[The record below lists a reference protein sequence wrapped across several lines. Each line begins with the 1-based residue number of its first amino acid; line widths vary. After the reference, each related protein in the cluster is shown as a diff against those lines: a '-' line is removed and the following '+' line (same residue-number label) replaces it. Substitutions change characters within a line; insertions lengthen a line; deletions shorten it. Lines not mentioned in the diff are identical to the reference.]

1 MSIEV
6 PFTKVNL
13 EGYLK
18 ELAKEYKKRG
28 RGMPAEMILVGGAS
42 VLINY
47 QFRAASYDID
57 ASYESPAIMKEAIN
71 AVGDKF
77 GLPNGW
83 VNDDFKKTASYTPK
97 IVQYSEYY
105 KTFSGVLQIRTIRA
119 EYLVAMKL
127 VSGRQYKKDLSDIA
141 GIVYEQQM
149 AGQPLSYEMIDRA
162 VCNLYGNWDN
172 VEDYARGLLD
182 RILACEDL
190 QALFVELSED
200 EKTTKEALAEMI
212 KKYPTVVKQ
221 DNVNDVIAATLKK
234 KRQKQERERD
244 KR

>member
-6 PFTKVNL
+6 PFTKENL

-47 QFRAASYDID
+47 EFRNASYDID
-57 ASYESPAIMKEAIN
+57 AAYESREIMKETIN

-83 VNDDFKKTASYTPK
+83 INDDFKKTASYTPK
-97 IVQYSEYY
+97 IFQYSEYY
-105 KTFSGVLQIRTIRA
+105 KTFSNVLQIRTVRA

-127 VSGRQYKKDLSDIA
+127 MSGRQYKKDLSDIA
-141 GIVYEQQM
+141 GILYEQQM
-149 AGQPLSYEMIDRA
+149 AGDPLSYERIDKA
-162 VCNLYGNWDN
+162 VNDLYGGWQDIS
-172 VEDYARGLLD
+172 EHAKEILD
-182 RILACEDL
+182 RILDCNDL
-190 QALFVELSED
+190 KKLFIEISED
-200 EKTTKEALAEMI
+200 EKSAKEVLLEVE
-212 KKYPTVVKQ
+212 KKYSTVVKA
-221 DNVNDVIAATLKK
+221 DNVDDIIAAAMRKK
-234 KRQKQERERD
+234 KERMDRDER
-244 KR
+244 

>member
-1 MSIEV
+1 MSIDV
-6 PFTKVNL
+6 PFTKENL

-57 ASYESPAIMKEAIN
+57 ASYESPSIMKEAIN
-71 AVGDKF
+71 AVGDRF
-77 GLPNGW
+77 GLPTGW

-97 IVQYSEYY
+97 IVQYSEHY
-105 KTFSGVLQIRTIRA
+105 KTFSNVLQIRTIRA

-141 GIVYEQQM
+141 GIVYEQQI
-149 AGQPLSYEMIDRA
+149 AGKPLSYEMIDKA

-172 VEDYARGLLD
+172 VEDYARELLD
-182 RILACEDL
+182 KILACDNL
-190 QALFVELSED
+190 QTLFIELSED
-200 EKTTKEALAEMI
+200 ENAAKEALAEMI

-221 DNVNDVIAATLKK
+221 NNVNDVIAATLKK
-234 KRQKQERERD
+234 KREREER
-244 KR
+244 

>member
-1 MSIEV
+1 MSIDV
-6 PFTKVNL
+6 PFTKENL

-57 ASYESPAIMKEAIN
+57 ASYESPAIMKESIN

-83 VNDDFKKTASYTPK
+83 VNDEFKNTASYTPK

-105 KTFSGVLQIRTIRA
+105 RTFSNVLQIRTVRA

-141 GIVYEQQM
+141 GIIYEQQIS
-149 AGQPLSYEMIDRA
+149 GKPLTYEMIDKA

-172 VEDYARGLLD
+172 IEKYARDLLD
-182 RILACEDL
+182 KILACDDL
-190 QALFVELSED
+190 QSLFIELSED
-200 EKTTKEALAEMI
+200 EKVAKDALLEMT
-212 KKYPTVVKQ
+212 KKYSKVVNK
-221 DNVNDVIAATLKK
+221 DNVNDIIAATLKK
-234 KRQKQERERD
+234 KREREER
-244 KR
+244 

>member
-1 MSIEV
+1 MSIDV
-6 PFTKVNL
+6 PFTKENL

-28 RGMPAEMILVGGAS
+28 RGFPAEMILVGGAS

-83 VNDDFKKTASYTPK
+83 VNDEFKNTASYTPK

-105 KTFSGVLQIRTIRA
+105 RTFSNVLQIRTVRA

-141 GIVYEQQM
+141 GIIYEQQI
-149 AGQPLSYEMIDRA
+149 AGKPLTYEMIDRA
-162 VCNLYGNWDN
+162 VCNLYGNWDSI
-172 VEDYARGLLD
+172 EKYARDLLD
-182 RILACEDL
+182 KILACADL
-190 QALFVELSED
+190 QSLFIELSED
-200 EKTTKEALAEMI
+200 EKAAKDALSEMT
-212 KKYPTVVKQ
+212 KKYPKVVNK
-221 DNVNDVIAATLKK
+221 DNVNDIIAATLKK
-234 KRQKQERERD
+234 KRERGER
-244 KR
+244 

>member
-1 MSIEV
+1 MSIDV
-6 PFTKVNL
+6 PFTKENL

-57 ASYESPAIMKEAIN
+57 ASYESPSIMKEAIN
-71 AVGDKF
+71 AVGDRF
-77 GLPNGW
+77 GLPTGW

-97 IVQYSEYY
+97 IVQYSEHY
-105 KTFSGVLQIRTIRA
+105 KTFSNVLQIRTIRA

-141 GIVYEQQM
+141 GIVYEQQI
-149 AGQPLSYEMIDRA
+149 AGKPLSYEMIDKA

-172 VEDYARGLLD
+172 VEDYARELLD
-182 RILACEDL
+182 KILACDNL
-190 QALFVELSED
+190 QTLFIELSED
-200 EKTTKEALAEMI
+200 EKAAKEALAEMI

-221 DNVNDVIAATLKK
+221 NNVNDVIAATLKK
-234 KRQKQERERD
+234 KREREER
-244 KR
+244 

>member
-1 MSIEV
+1 MSIDV
-6 PFTKVNL
+6 PFTKENL

-28 RGMPAEMILVGGAS
+28 RGFPAEMILVGGAS

-83 VNDDFKKTASYTPK
+83 VNDEFKRTASYTPK

-105 KTFSGVLQIRTIRA
+105 RTFSGVLQIRTIRA

-141 GIVYEQQM
+141 GIVYEQQI
-149 AGQPLSYEMIDRA
+149 AGKPLSYEMIDKA

-172 VEDYARGLLD
+172 IEEYARNLID
-182 RILACEDL
+182 KILACDDL
-190 QALFVELSED
+190 KALFIELSED
-200 EKTTKEALAEMI
+200 EKTAKEALVEI
-212 KKYPTVVKQ
+212 NKKYPNAVKK
-221 DNVNDVIAATLKK
+221 DNVNDIIAAALKK
-234 KRQKQERERD
+234 KREREEG
-244 KR
+244 

>member
-1 MSIEV
+1 MSIEI
-6 PFTKVNL
+6 PFTKENL

-149 AGQPLSYEMIDRA
+149 AGKPLTYEMIDKA

-172 VEDYARGLLD
+172 IEKYVRDLLD
-182 RILACEDL
+182 RILACDDL
-190 QALFVELSED
+190 QSLFIELSED
-200 EKTTKEALAEMI
+200 EKATKEALAEMV
-212 KKYPTVVKQ
+212 KKYPTIVKQ

-234 KRQKQERERD
+234 KWQREER
-244 KR
+244 

>member
-1 MSIEV
+1 MSIDV
-6 PFTKVNL
+6 PFTKENL

-28 RGMPAEMILVGGAS
+28 RGFPAEMILVGGAS

-57 ASYESPAIMKEAIN
+57 ASYESPSIMKEAIN

-83 VNDDFKKTASYTPK
+83 VNDEFKRTASYTPK

-105 KTFSGVLQIRTIRA
+105 RTFSGVLQIRTIRA

-141 GIVYEQQM
+141 GIVYEQQI
-149 AGQPLSYEMIDRA
+149 AGKPLSYEMIDKA

-172 VEDYARGLLD
+172 IEEYARNLID
-182 RILACEDL
+182 KILACDDL
-190 QALFVELSED
+190 KALFIELSED
-200 EKTTKEALAEMI
+200 EKAAKEALVEI
-212 KKYPTVVKQ
+212 NKKYPNAVKK
-221 DNVNDVIAATLKK
+221 DNVNDIIAATLKK
-234 KRQKQERERD
+234 KREREEG
-244 KR
+244 

>member
-1 MSIEV
+1 MSIDV
-6 PFTKVNL
+6 PFTKENL

-28 RGMPAEMILVGGAS
+28 RRLPAEMILVGGAS

-47 QFRAASYDID
+47 EFRVASRDID
-57 ASYESPAIMKEAIN
+57 ASYESPAVMKEAIN

-83 VNDDFKKTASYTPK
+83 VNDEFKKTASYTPK

-105 KTFSGVLQIRTIRA
+105 KTFSNVLQIRTIRA

-149 AGQPLSYEMIDRA
+149 AGKPLTYEMIDKA
-162 VCNLYGNWDN
+162 VCNLYGNWDK
-172 VEDYARGLLD
+172 VEKYARDLLD
-182 RILACEDL
+182 KILACDDL
-190 QALFVELSED
+190 QSLFIELSED
-200 EKTTKEALAEMI
+200 EKAAKEALAEMI

-234 KRQKQERERD
+234 KRQREER
-244 KR
+244 

>member
-1 MSIEV
+1 MSIDV
-6 PFTKVNL
+6 PFTKENL

-28 RGMPAEMILVGGAS
+28 LGMPAEMILVGGAS

-57 ASYESPAIMKEAIN
+57 ASYESPAIMKESIN

-83 VNDDFKKTASYTPK
+83 VNDEFKNTASYTPK

-105 KTFSGVLQIRTIRA
+105 RTFSNVLQIRTVRA

-141 GIVYEQQM
+141 GIIYEQQIS
-149 AGQPLSYEMIDRA
+149 GKPLTYEMIDKA

-172 VEDYARGLLD
+172 IEKYARDLLD
-182 RILACEDL
+182 KILACDDL
-190 QALFVELSED
+190 QSLFIELSED
-200 EKTTKEALAEMI
+200 EKVAKDALSEMT
-212 KKYPTVVKQ
+212 KKYPKVVNK
-221 DNVNDVIAATLKK
+221 DNVNDIIAATLKK
-234 KRQKQERERD
+234 KREREER
-244 KR
+244 

>member
-1 MSIEV
+1 MSINV
-6 PFTKVNL
+6 PFTKENL

-28 RGMPAEMILVGGAS
+28 RGIPAEMVLVGGAS

-47 QFRAASYDID
+47 GFRNASYDID
-57 ASYESPAIMKEAIN
+57 AVYEFPSIMKEAIN

-77 GLPNGW
+77 GLQNGW

-97 IVQYSEYY
+97 LVQYSEYY
-105 KTFSGVLQIRTIRA
+105 RTFSNVLQIRTIRA

-141 GIVYEQQM
+141 GILYEQQII
-149 AGQPLSYEMIDRA
+149 GKPLTYEMIDKA

-172 VEDYARGLLD
+172 IDDYARKTLMKVLSCD
-182 RILACEDL
+182 DL
-190 QALFVELSED
+190 QALFIELSED
-200 EKTTKEALAEMI
+200 EKAAKEALAEMI
-212 KKYPTVVKQ
+212 KKYPTVVKP

-234 KRQKQERERD
+234 KRQREER
-244 KR
+244 

>member
-1 MSIEV
+1 MSIDV
-6 PFTKVNL
+6 PFTKENL

-28 RGMPAEMILVGGAS
+28 RGFPAEMILVGGAS

-47 QFRAASYDID
+47 QFRVASYDID

-83 VNDDFKKTASYTPK
+83 VNDAFKRTASYTPK

-105 KTFSGVLQIRTIRA
+105 RTFSGVLQIRTIRA

-141 GIVYEQQM
+141 GIVYEQQI
-149 AGQPLSYEMIDRA
+149 AGKPLSYEMIDKA

-172 VEDYARGLLD
+172 VEEYARNLID
-182 RILACEDL
+182 KILACDDL
-190 QALFVELSED
+190 KALFIELSED
-200 EKTTKEALAEMI
+200 EKAAKEALVEI
-212 KKYPTVVKQ
+212 NKKYPNAVKK
-221 DNVNDVIAATLKK
+221 DNVNDIIAATLKK
-234 KRQKQERERD
+234 KREREEG
-244 KR
+244 

>member
-1 MSIEV
+1 MSIDI
-6 PFTKVNL
+6 PFTKENL

-18 ELAKEYKKRG
+18 ELAKEYRKRG
-28 RGMPAEMILVGGAS
+28 HGAPAEMILVGGAS

-47 QFRAASYDID
+47 GFRASSYDID
-57 ASYESPAIMKEAIN
+57 ASYDSPAIMKEAIN

-105 KTFSGVLQIRTIRA
+105 KTFSGVLQIRTVRS

-149 AGQPLSYEMIDRA
+149 AGKPLTYENDRHGCTEFVRQLGQRGGSSA
-162 VCNLYGNWDN
+162 GAFG
-172 VEDYARGLLD
+172 EDPCLRGSLCPV
-182 RILACEDL
+182 RGA
-190 QALFVELSED
+190 
-200 EKTTKEALAEMI
+200 
-212 KKYPTVVKQ
+212 
-221 DNVNDVIAATLKK
+221 
-234 KRQKQERERD
+234 
-244 KR
+244 